1 MCDLTNFKVS
11 IWRRGFLWFWYIYQA
26 EISIQ
31 EIVFIPPL
39 FHHEIK
45 LQSSRFG
52 HAPQGWPSSWAWCLH
67 EFSVINFWVLL
78 GYRYLLQIPHN
89 FLPLGNQCFYG

>member
-1 MCDLTNFKVS
+1 MCDLTDFKVS
-11 IWRRGFLWFWYIYQA
+11 IWPRGFSWFWYIYQA
-26 EISIQ
+26 EIIIQ

-52 HAPQGWPSSWAWCLH
+52 HAPQGWPSSWRPT
-67 EFSVINFWVLL
+67 L
-78 GYRYLLQIPHN
+78 GP
-89 FLPLGNQCFYG
+89 